1 MKFILTA
8 ELGRLC
14 RWLRILGFDAYY
26 FRGRES
32 SLIIK
37 ALQEDR
43 IILTRRKR
51 LAEEKSV
58 KKVII
63 ENDKLKDQIR
73 EVEEKLGIKFNLDNL
88 FSRCSE
94 CNTEVV
100 KVDKELVK
108 NKVPE
113 YVYQTQEEFYKC
125 PKCRKIFWQGTH
137 WDLAKKYFEE
147 LKR

>member
-1 MKFILTA
+1 M
-8 ELGRLC
+8 
-14 RWLRILGFDAYY
+14 GFDAYY

-94 CNTEVV
+94 CNAEVV

-125 PKCRKIFWQGTH
+125 PKCKKIFWQGTH
-137 WDLAKKYFEE
+137 WDLARKFFEE